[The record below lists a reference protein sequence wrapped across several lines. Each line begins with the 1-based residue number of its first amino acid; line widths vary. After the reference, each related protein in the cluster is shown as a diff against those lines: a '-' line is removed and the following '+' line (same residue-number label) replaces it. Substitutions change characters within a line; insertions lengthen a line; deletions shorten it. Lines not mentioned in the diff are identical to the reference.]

1 VLADDLAELIFVNSP
16 AVIIVLQL
24 PEQFSNLVLYFMVQ
38 IPNLSATLCSLK
50 NVSTAEEMQ
59 VKNDVHSNPDG
70 AHSNIFG

>member
-1 VLADDLAELIFVNSP
+1 MREPPIGSSRPSPKEILADNLAELIFVKSA

-24 PEQFSNLVLYFMVQ
+24 AEQCPNLVLYFMVQ

-59 VKNDVHSNPDG
+59 
-70 AHSNIFG
+70 A